1 MIQDKKITC
10 LLYKYVKIAAKTYL
24 HKIGPLNSLVPNNYM
39 TGKCYVS
46 LIVWSHEALSCD

>member
-1 MIQDKKITC
+1 MIQDKKITR

-24 HKIGPLNSLVPNNYM
+24 HKIGPLNSLIPNNYM